1 MSNAKL
7 APPPHHLLVLL
18 QVHTD
23 TLATPRDNHGTTA
36 FAPLIFHL
44 ISRFDRPNAMPSL
57 LNLFIGMIHLRPSS
71 PLCASAVRFI
81 PCRRQLTNH
90 LEKTPRINHTL
101 ANR

>member
-7 APPPHHLLVLL
+7 ALPPHHLLVLL

-23 TLATPRDNHGTTA
+23 TLATPRDNHTTA
-36 FAPLIFHL
+36 FAPLIFHH
-44 ISRFDRPNAMPSL
+44 IPHFDRPNVMSSL
-57 LNLFIGMIHLRPSS
+57 LNLLIGMIHLRPSS